1 MNPNPKRQYIRS
13 RKLLDN
19 CQYLNCA
26 MCGVDDGTIVGA
38 HSNQGAHGKGKAIK
52 ADDNMIAAL
61 CYVCHMDL
69 DQGSIYSKKERERL
83 WDRAHLKTVYW
94 LIEANLWPDNVPLPQ
109 TYIDYKNSLI

>member
-1 MNPNPKRQYIRS
+1 
-13 RKLLDN
+13 
-19 CQYLNCA
+19 
-26 MCGVDDGTIVGA
+26 
-38 HSNQGAHGKGKAIK
+38 
-52 ADDNMIAAL
+52 
-61 CYVCHMDL
+61 MDL